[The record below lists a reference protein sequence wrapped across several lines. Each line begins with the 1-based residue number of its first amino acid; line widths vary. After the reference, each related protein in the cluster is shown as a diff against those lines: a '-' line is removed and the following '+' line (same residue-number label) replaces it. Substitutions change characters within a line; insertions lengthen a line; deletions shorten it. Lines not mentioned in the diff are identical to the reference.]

1 MKHWYFV
8 AGLLILVT
16 TLSFTEPASAQA
28 GSPSPAAS
36 QNDRSNNAS
45 QPATLPPPKFF
56 YSTEYLNGQVG
67 GYLVNPSTGEL
78 SSTGQTPVW
87 AHWGPTRIA
96 SDSGGHRLYVA
107 NQGSQD
113 VSAYL
118 IHRTNGWL
126 YPVPGADFP
135 VGGISTDIAVHPSN
149 NFVYVTTSD
158 TDYAGMTGTSNSV
171 SAFSVASNGSLVTV
185 PGSPFITSGPNWGI
199 AIDPS
204 GQYLYASSQVSDSD
218 QDGQINAFSIN
229 QTTGALTPLPGSP
242 FPIIPYTC
250 GICFNFDTIYG
261 LAIDPSGNFLIGGGE
276 MNGVVYVYRIEAGTG
291 SISEVAGS
299 PFVEQTPSCAGVG
312 SCFPGAAITDVTVTP
327 TGQYVFVSS
336 QYGVNGLAM
345 YDFDS
350 STGALSNLTW
360 SPSPYNTW
368 STTSAVVR
376 SDPSG
381 KFVYTLGNVGADG
394 PGMIGFAIASDGSM
408 SIVPDAPYP
417 DPGVEA
423 FPPGGIN
430 GVDGIAITR

>member
-1 MKHWYFV
+1 VLFVKHSSFAAHLMIV
-8 AGLLILVT
+8 LAA
-16 TLSFTEPASAQA
+16 LSFTQSAPAQA
-28 GSPSPAAS
+28 GSSSPAAS
-36 QNDRSNNAS
+36 QNDSS
-45 QPATLPPPKFF
+45 QSTTLPPPKFF
-56 YSTEYLNGQVG
+56 YSTEYLNGKVG

-78 SSTGQTPVW
+78 SSTGQPAVW
-87 AHWGPTRIA
+87 AHWGPARIA
-96 SDSGGHRLYVA
+96 SDSGGYRLYVA

-113 VSAYL
+113 VSAYF
-118 IHRTNGWL
+118 IYRNDGWL
-126 YPVPGADFP
+126 HPVPGANFP

-149 NFVYVTTSD
+149 KFVYVTTSD

-171 SAFSVASNGSLVTV
+171 SALSVASNGSLVTV

-199 AIDPS
+199 AMDPS

-291 SISEVAGS
+291 IISEVAGS

-312 SCFPGAAITDVTVTP
+312 SCFPGAAITDVAITP
-327 TGQYVFVSS
+327 NDQYVIVSS

-381 KFVYTLGNVGADG
+381 KFVYTLGNVSSD
-394 PGMIGFAIASDGSM
+394 PGMIGFAIGSNGSM
-408 SIVPDAPYP
+408 SIVPNAPYP

-430 GVDGIAITR
+430 GVDGIAVTQ